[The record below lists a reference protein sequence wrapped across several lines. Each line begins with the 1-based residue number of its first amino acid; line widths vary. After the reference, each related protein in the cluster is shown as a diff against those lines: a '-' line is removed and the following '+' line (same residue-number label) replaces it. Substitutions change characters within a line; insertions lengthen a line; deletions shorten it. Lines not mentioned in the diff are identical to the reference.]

1 LPDNFR
7 LFSNYDREM
16 LKRPKK
22 KVAGEEDKE
31 EDDENA

>member
-7 LFSNYDREM
+7 LFSAYDREM

-22 KVAGEEDKE
+22 KLPGDEEKE
-31 EDDENA
+31 EDEENV